1 MIMTTRKL
9 LLRFC
14 RDDSAVSAVEF
25 ALATALILAPLLLAS
40 TELGRRAWVKKQ
52 FENAA
57 QAGVDYAMFKAC
69 ATQTSQGVT
78 CGVTSDGMLNAV
90 QTATSLGAAVTV
102 APPAGCNGTYYCYG
116 CPDTSG
122 VVLSTASTNCGSGGT
137 SGTYAGVTATYT
149 YSPLFQAC
157 GALLPS
163 SICSAAPT
171 TWTVTEVV
179 RVF

>member
-1 MIMTTRKL
+1 MIRTTRKQL
-9 LLRFC
+9 QRFC

-25 ALATALILAPLLLAS
+25 ALATALILAPLLLGA

-57 QAGVDYAMFKAC
+57 QAGLDYAIFKGCSA
-69 ATQTSQGVT
+69 QTSSGVT
-78 CGVTSDGMLNAV
+78 CGVTSDGMQSAV
-90 QTATSLGAAVTV
+90 QTSTPLGTAVTI
-102 APPAGCNGTYYCYG
+102 APPTGCGGAYYCYG
-116 CPDTSG
+116 CPGTSG
-122 VVLSTASTNCGSGGT
+122 VTLSTTSATCGSGGA

-149 YSPLFQAC
+149 YTPLFQAC

-163 SICSAAPT
+163 SICTSTPT
-171 TWTVTEVV
+171 TWTVTNVV